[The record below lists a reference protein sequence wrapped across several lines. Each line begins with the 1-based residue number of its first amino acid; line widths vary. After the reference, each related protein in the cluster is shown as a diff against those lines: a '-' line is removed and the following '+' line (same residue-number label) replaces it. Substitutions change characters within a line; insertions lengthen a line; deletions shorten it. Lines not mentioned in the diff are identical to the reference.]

1 MIQCKDCEF
10 FSRDKETGRITLRC
24 DPFSTIKEPACLEK
38 LQLMRLDGLLQMYS
52 AMLRWNQKLAPMQ
65 EKLFDFME
73 REIQDADEGESWKY
87 DTDKDEEDDGDS
99 DGDLLDDDDDGKF
112 TL

>member
-24 DPFSTIKEPACLEK
+24 NPFSTIKEPACLEK

-65 EKLFDFME
+65 KKLFDFME
-73 REIQDADEGESWKY
+73 KEIRDVDESDGWKY
-87 DTDKDEEDDGDS
+87 GNTEGDQDEEDDSNMPDE
-99 DGDLLDDDDDGKF
+99 DGDNFKI
-112 TL
+112 